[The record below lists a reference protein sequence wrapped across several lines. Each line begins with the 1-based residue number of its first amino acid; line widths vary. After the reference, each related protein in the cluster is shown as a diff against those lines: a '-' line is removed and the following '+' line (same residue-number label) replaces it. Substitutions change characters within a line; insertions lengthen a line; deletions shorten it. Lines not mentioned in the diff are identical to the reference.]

1 MYVGYLKKKK
11 LQYRIVSYY
20 KMDTNLQK
28 KFTVHIALVIFGWAL
43 SDHLKSLTAY
53 GGTLL

>member
-11 LQYRIVSYY
+11 KTWVQNCIILSNGHESS
-20 KMDTNLQK
+20 KE
-28 KFTVHIALVIFGWAL
+28 VHIAVVVFGWAL